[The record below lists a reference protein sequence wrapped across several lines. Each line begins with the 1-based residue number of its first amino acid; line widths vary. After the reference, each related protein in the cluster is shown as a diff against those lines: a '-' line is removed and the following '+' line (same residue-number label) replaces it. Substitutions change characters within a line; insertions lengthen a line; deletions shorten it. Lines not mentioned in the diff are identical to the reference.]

1 MHITFIG
8 GGNMAQ
14 ALIGGLVADG
24 TDPGTLRV
32 VEPVAA
38 QRELLRE
45 RYDVASGTRSE
56 DLVPG
61 SDVVVLAV
69 KPQQMREVCAGLAP
83 ALSGQLVISIA
94 AGIRATDLSRWLRGH
109 TRIVRC
115 MPNTPAL
122 IGAGLTGLCAMPGL
136 AGADRETADT
146 LLASVGQTLWVE
158 DEAML
163 DAITAVSGSGPA
175 YVFYFMEAMHTAALG
190 MGFDDEQA
198 RALTLA
204 TFTGAARLAADSPEP
219 ASVLR
224 ERVTSKGGTTAAAL
238 AVMAARGVDR
248 HIVEALAAARSRS
261 AELGDELGRG

>member
-1 MHITFIG
+1 MQITFIG

-14 ALIGGLVADG
+14 ALIGGLIADG
-24 TDPGTLRV
+24 TGPECLRV

-45 RYDVASGTRSE
+45 RFGVESDIRIDA
-56 DLVPG
+56 LVPG
-61 SDVVVLAV
+61 SEVVVLAV
-69 KPQQMREVCAGLAP
+69 KPQQMRVVCSGLAP
-83 ALSGQLVISIA
+83 VLSGQLVISIA
-94 AGIRATDLSRWLRGH
+94 AGLRGADLSRWLGGH
-109 TRIVRC
+109 GRIVRC

-122 IGAGLTGLCAMPGL
+122 IGAGLTGMTAMPGL
-136 AGADRETADT
+136 DHADREIADA
-146 LLASVGQTLWVE
+146 LLSAVGQTLWVE
-158 DEAML
+158 DESML
-163 DAITAVSGSGPA
+163 DAVTAISGSGPA

-198 RALTLA
+198 RTLTLA
-204 TFTGAARLAADSPEP
+204 TFSGAARLAADSPEP

-248 HIVEALAAARSRS
+248 HIVEALSAARARS
-261 AELGDELGRG
+261 VELGDELGRD

>member
-1 MHITFIG
+1 MQTLFIG

-14 ALIGGLVADG
+14 ALIGGLLADG
-24 TDPGTLRV
+24 EAPDSVTV
-32 VEPVAA
+32 VEPLEP
-38 QRELLRE
+38 QRALLTE
-45 RYDVASGTRSE
+45 RFGVRCSARPA

-61 SDVVVLAV
+61 SEVVVLAV
-69 KPQQMREVCAGLAP
+69 KPQQMRTVCTELAP
-83 ALSGQLVISIA
+83 LLDGQLVISIA
-94 AGIRATDLSRWLRGH
+94 AGLRANDLSRWLGGH
-109 TRIVRC
+109 ARLVRC

-136 AGADRETADT
+136 ADADRETADT

-163 DAITAVSGSGPA
+163 DAITAISGSGPA

-198 RALTLA
+198 RQLTLA
-204 TFTGAARLAADSPEP
+204 TFGGAARLAADSPEP

-238 AVMAARGVDR
+238 EVMRARAVDR
-248 HIVEALAAARSRS
+248 HIVEALAAARTRS
-261 AELGDELGRG
+261 ETLGDELGQD

>member
-24 TDPGTLRV
+24 TEPTELRV

-45 RYDVASGTRSE
+45 RFGVESSAQADV
-56 DLVPG
+56 LVPG
-61 SDVVVLAV
+61 SEVLVLAV
-69 KPQQMREVCAGLAP
+69 KPQQMREVCTGLAP
-83 ALSGQLVISIA
+83 ILSGQLVVSIA
-94 AGIRATDLSRWLRGH
+94 AGIRAGDLSRWLGGH
-109 TRIVRC
+109 ERIVRC

-136 AGADRETADT
+136 SDTDRETADE
-146 LLASVGQTLWVE
+146 LLSAVGQTLWVDE
-158 DEAML
+158 EAML
-163 DAITAVSGSGPA
+163 DAVTAISGSGPA

-219 ASVLR
+219 AAVLR

-238 AVMAARGVDR
+238 AVMGERGVDR
-248 HIVEALAAARSRS
+248 HIVEALAAARTRS
-261 AELGDELGRG
+261 EELGDELGRD